1 MRLSNREID
10 TVGEILRS
18 GSENDT
24 VQAIELLNQRRYNLM
39 LSLQNFRAVIDAG
52 IKKELIVLETLK
64 NRLLQKYL
72 SGFPYQDEQNKDL
85 HNTLIEVQIR

>member
-24 VQAIELLNQRRYNLM
+24 VQAIELLN
-39 LSLQNFRAVIDAG
+39 
-52 IKKELIVLETLK
+52 
-64 NRLLQKYL
+64 
-72 SGFPYQDEQNKDL
+72 
-85 HNTLIEVQIR
+85 